1 MENADGNDVIQ
12 NGHGKQG
19 AGHRTFGVEFL
30 HDGERRC
37 RCGRQCNA
45 AERQREIQRRHHH
58 CLAEQPC
65 KVGILPEEIHA
76 DVKIADNPA
85 LRAAVPAVGKML
97 RQIGGQRLKTGL
109 QTAEIEIVAGIE
121 IMIDD
126 SLGDAAGLAD
136 RVERRA
142 LISILCKFAEGM
154 GENSLPR
161 LLFFSSRF
169 IGTLLF

>member
-37 RCGRQCNA
+37 RSGRQCNA

-76 DVKIADNPA
+76 DVKIAENPA

-97 RQIGGQRLKTGL
+97 RFGILTQIDRAVNHQVCSTKREFRQNPPDALCL
-109 QTAEIEIVAGIE
+109 RR
-121 IMIDD
+121 
-126 SLGDAAGLAD
+126 SLWYTREVAAGVFRSQAVFCFD
-136 RVERRA
+136 
-142 LISILCKFAEGM
+142 G
-154 GENSLPR
+154 
-161 LLFFSSRF
+161 
-169 IGTLLF
+169 